1 MTDFLPGM
9 APGAPSSPGGDSW
22 FTSRDLLAKL
32 PRIVLDPCW
41 EEGCAVD
48 AVVTLD
54 IRRGQNGLT
63 RPWEPGPGHGIVF
76 VNCPFSDTASWLAKC
91 RQESRRL
98 AHVVVALV
106 PAVPGD
112 GPWHQHVWG
121 EAQLVGFLPG
131 RVEFFDAAGTCE
143 TKGRGHALVLYGR
156 RESCREVAEVIA
168 GAFATSP
175 RAPMWVLARSN
186 AVAVQSRLEV

>member
-9 APGAPSSPGGDSW
+9 APGTPSAPGGDSW
-22 FTSRDLLAKL
+22 FTSRELLSRL

-41 EEGCAVD
+41 EEGCAVV
-48 AVVTLD
+48 AAATLD

-63 RPWEPGPGHGIVF
+63 RQWEPGPGHGIVW
-76 VNCPFSDTASWLAKC
+76 VNPPFSNCGEWLAKC

-98 AHVVVALV
+98 AHVVVALA

-121 EAQLVGFLPG
+121 EAQLVGFLAG

-156 RESCREVAEVIA
+156 REACREVAEVIA
-168 GAFATSP
+168 RGFSTSL
-175 RAPMWVLARSN
+175 RAPFWVAARSS
-186 AVAVQSRLEV
+186 AVAVQARFEV